1 MTLGNPDV
9 VLYRLALLPIE
20 LAEIRGDAW
29 HVESFPMLRFSM
41 VRALFMVK
49 MKDRW
54 SIDQATSWPSRTQL
68 EAKPGGFLHR
78 DNALSCAVIRFGS
91 VADVNVDRVGPRP

>member
-1 MTLGNPDV
+1 MGESFGLAGTSASDHQKGPSITLGNPDV

-29 HVESFPMLRFSM
+29 HVELFPRLRFSM

-49 MKDRW
+49 TKYCW
-54 SIDQATSWPSRTQL
+54 
-68 EAKPGGFLHR
+68 
-78 DNALSCAVIRFGS
+78 
-91 VADVNVDRVGPRP
+91 